1 MYHVSY
7 SDYNE
12 IGGTFLIE
20 LDTQKMDR
28 SVNFGNIL
36 HWVSTFHFHI
46 VGRVWNRTVFFSLCN
61 WIDLYLGYADQK
73 GVILLPIQLNL
84 PVCLLLLRF
93 KRLGVFQFFSGT
105 GRGDSLPFSSP
116 QGYSH
121 VMKNNTQILVLDLHV
136 LFTSYIQILNYNI
149 WISSLTK

>member
-1 MYHVSY
+1 MYHASY

-28 SVNFGNIL
+28 SANFGNIL
-36 HWVSTFHFHI
+36 LLVLTFHFHI
-46 VGRVWNRTVFFSLCN
+46 VGNVWNRTVFFFFFLQLNRS
-61 WIDLYLGYADQK
+61 ISRIRTPK
-73 GVILLPIQLNL
+73 GVIWLQIQFNLPI
-84 PVCLLLLRF
+84 CLLLRF

-105 GRGDSLPFSSP
+105 GRGDSLPYSP